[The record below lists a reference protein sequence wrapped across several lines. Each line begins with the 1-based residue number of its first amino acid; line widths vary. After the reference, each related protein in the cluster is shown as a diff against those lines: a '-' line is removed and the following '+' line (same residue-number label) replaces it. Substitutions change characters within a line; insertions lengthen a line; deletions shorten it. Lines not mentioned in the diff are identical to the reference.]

1 MTRSRTMIGLLVAL
15 LSGVALPVAQAAQ
28 TDAASGTKAT
38 AASST
43 SVQMPAPVASTT
55 SSPLDGTEWPV
66 KVTPNF
72 MAAQHGEKLFDD
84 AFVFANGKVTLTACA
99 KSGFAPSAY
108 DASPTG
114 PSAWKVMT
122 KQESPTAGKTAWIG
136 MIHGDAITGTLAM
149 TKKDGT
155 IEHYTF
161 EGKRTANKTS

>member
-43 SVQMPAPVASTT
+43 SVQMPAPVASTA

-66 KVTPNF
+66 KVTPNVA
-72 MAAQHGEKLFDD
+72 AAQHGEKSFDD

-99 KSGFAPSAY
+99 KSGFAPSTY
-108 DASPTG
+108 NASQTA
-114 PSAWKVMT
+114 PSAWKIMT
-122 KQESPTAGKTAWIG
+122 QQESPTAGKTAWIG
-136 MIHGDAITGTLAM
+136 MIQGDAITGALAM

-155 IEHYTF
+155 VEHYTF
-161 EGKRTANKTS
+161 EGKRAANKTS

>member
-1 MTRSRTMIGLLVAL
+1 MVSTRRISGLIIVL
-15 LSGVALPVAQAAQ
+15 LSSLALPVAQAAQ

-55 SSPLDGTEWPV
+55 SSALDGTEWPV
-66 KVTPNF
+66 KVTPNV
-72 MAAQHGEKLFDD
+72 MAAQHGEKPFDD
-84 AFVFANGKVTLTACA
+84 AFVFAGGKVTLTACA

-122 KQESPTAGKTAWIG
+122 QQESPTAGKTAWIG

-149 TKKDGT
+149 KKKDGT